1 MDNLETQNLEAQDV
15 DTTKGAESGAD
26 QAVETISKA
35 EYEKK
40 IQSETDKVRRSYSD
54 QIKQL
59 QTQLADLQ
67 KKAMTKEQRAAQEQ
81 AEKEAEYNRMKE
93 ELEYRDMLSD
103 VEKYIATYKGD
114 KSLRGLFEKTSEEFS
129 LEDKVKGVCELV
141 NNLVAEGIKNSIPST
156 TPGVGNTNESTSM
169 DDIFKK
175 NKSTK

>member
-114 KSLRGLFEKTSEEFS
+114 K
-129 LEDKVKGVCELV
+129 
-141 NNLVAEGIKNSIPST
+141 
-156 TPGVGNTNESTSM
+156 
-169 DDIFKK
+169 
-175 NKSTK
+175 